1 MNTFSFN
8 HANEEKF
15 NALLERYPN
24 KNSLMLP
31 SLWMVQYQEG
41 WISLNAMQYIAK
53 KLECSPMDVY
63 SVASFYTMFNL
74 QPIGTY
80 HLQLCKTLSC
90 MLAGSKTL
98 QEHLQNR
105 LGIKAGETSQDG
117 KFTLSLVEC
126 LGSCGTSPCM
136 RLNDDYI
143 ENLTV
148 EKLDALLEELQNGR

>member
-1 MNTFSFN
+1 MNTFAFN

-15 NALLERYPN
+15 SALLERYPD
-24 KNSLMLP
+24 KSSLMLP

-41 WISLNAMQYIAK
+41 WISLDAMQYVAK
-53 KLECSPMDVY
+53 KLECSAMEVY

-90 MLAGSKTL
+90 MLVGSKTL
-98 QEHLQNR
+98 QEHLQER
-105 LGIKAGETSQDG
+105 LGIRAGETSKDG

-148 EKLDALLEELQNGR
+148 EKLDALLEELSK

>member
-1 MNTFSFN
+1 
-8 HANEEKF
+8 
-15 NALLERYPN
+15 
-24 KNSLMLP
+24 
-31 SLWMVQYQEG
+31 
-41 WISLNAMQYIAK
+41 
-53 KLECSPMDVY
+53 
-63 SVASFYTMFNL
+63 
-74 QPIGTY
+74 
-80 HLQLCKTLSC
+80 

>member
-1 MNTFSFN
+1 MSQFT
-8 HANEEKF
+8 F
-15 NALLERYPN
+15 NAENEAKFEVLLKRYPD
-24 KNSLMLP
+24 KQSLTLP

-41 WISLNAMQYIAK
+41 WVSLDAMRYIAN
-53 KLECSPMDVY
+53 KLGQTPMEIY

-80 HLQLCKTLSC
+80 HIQLCKTLSC
-90 MLAGSKTL
+90 MLNGSKTL
-98 QEHLQNR
+98 QEHLQDK
-105 LGIKAGETSQDG
+105 LGIKAGETTADG

-136 RLNDDYI
+136 RLNEEYV

-148 EKLDALLEELQNGR
+148 DKLDELLKGLQS